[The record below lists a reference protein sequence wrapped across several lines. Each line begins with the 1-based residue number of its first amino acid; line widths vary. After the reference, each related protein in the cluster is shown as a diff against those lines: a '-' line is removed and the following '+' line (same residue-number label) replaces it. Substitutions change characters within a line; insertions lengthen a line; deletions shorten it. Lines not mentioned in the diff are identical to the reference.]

1 MRDKLP
7 YQGINV
13 VLEVCQL
20 LPLLLHAPSQTN
32 HLLHQLLIED
42 NYNKDNDHNGDDYHQ
57 LLIVHGTFQ
66 ILSYE
71 TVHSQWHQQV

>member
-20 LPLLLHAPSQTN
+20 LALLLHAPSKAN

-42 NYNKDNDHNGDDYHQ
+42 EDHDGDDELQ
-57 LLIVHGTFQ
+57 LLVVH
-66 ILSYE
+66 
-71 TVHSQWHQQV
+71 